1 MTKDLQEVAAHT
13 VSRDAIDTSQHAA
26 ELEALG
32 ARWTIVDKQLQLS
45 IKAPMTQT
53 GKIAAFAGQLA
64 DELDHH
70 PTIYLEYAGLTLT
83 IHTHDKNAITIMDLV
98 FAARLEKWLRDN
110 GFPV

>member
-13 VSRDAIDTSQHAA
+13 VSRDAIDSNQHAA

-45 IKAPMTQT
+45 LKATMTQT
-53 GKIAAFAGQLA
+53 GKVAAIAGALA

-70 PTIYLEYAGLTLT
+70 PTIYLEYEGMTLS
-83 IHTHDKNAITIMDLV
+83 IHTHDKHAITIMDLV
-98 FAARLEKWLRDN
+98 FAARLEKWLREN